1 MGYYNYALL
10 NFLLY
15 SIKSDKQN
23 PYTMHN
29 SNFITFS
36 FWVYMFPFRSI
47 ISIWGISTY
56 RLKTHPNQLGVLRWQ
71 N

>member
-1 MGYYNYALL
+1 M
-10 NFLLY
+10 
-15 SIKSDKQN
+15 KSDKQN

-36 FWVYMFPFRSI
+36 FWVCMFPFRSV

-56 RLKTHPNQLGVLRWQ
+56 RLKTHPNQLGVFTLAKLIQGFKVRKKH
-71 N
+71 